1 MLLPRPIKQE
11 GPTFRI
17 GRALQGGKLQMKS
30 MKFVILLAGM
40 GLAFAASHAVAQ
52 DAGMK
57 KWTQGKG
64 WGWVWG
70 PEDEVGALNEMT
82 DASRLAALRLVT
94 QGKTYDLGLP
104 YDRHSYKWPGHS
116 PGEII
121 TFRSPEGVKDQKDLA
136 FTTPEKGN
144 TGGTAWHS
152 NALFINDNVATQI
165 DGLAHIT
172 HGEDNH
178 WYNGFKEEDWGG
190 NFGVRKADVLTI
202 PPIVAR
208 GVMIDVAG
216 FKNTDALPSSYE
228 ITVEDLQGAL
238 ARQGVDVTPGTVVLV
253 RTGTAR
259 FWGENGS
266 DHQKISQHDTA
277 GLGMKAT
284 KWLVEQKGAM
294 AIGTDTSGLEVLPAR
309 PEDSQAVG
317 GSFNPIHVYLLVEQ
331 GIHILEFHN
340 QEQLAADRV
349 YEFAYILSTN
359 ALRGTVAGT
368 AMRPIA
374 MR

>member
-1 MLLPRPIKQE
+1 
-11 GPTFRI
+11 
-17 GRALQGGKLQMKS
+17 MKS
-30 MKFVILLAGM
+30 MKLAILLAGI
-40 GLAFAASHAVAQ
+40 GLAFLANHAVAQ

-104 YDRHSYKWPGHS
+104 YDRQSYKWPGHS

-121 TFRSPEGVKDQKDLA
+121 TFRSPEGVKGQKDLP

-144 TGGTAWHS
+144 AGGTAWHS

-172 HGEDNH
+172 HGDDNH

-238 ARQGVDVTPGTVVLV
+238 AKQGVDVTPGTVVLV

-294 AIGTDTSGLEVLPAR
+294 AIGTDTSGLEVLPPR

-317 GSFNPIHVYLLVEQ
+317 GSFNPVHVYLLVEQ

>member
-1 MLLPRPIKQE
+1 
-11 GPTFRI
+11 
-17 GRALQGGKLQMKS
+17 
-30 MKFVILLAGM
+30 
-40 GLAFAASHAVAQ
+40 
-52 DAGMK
+52 MK

-104 YDRHSYKWPGHS
+104 YDRQSYKWPGHS

-121 TFRSPEGVKDQKDLA
+121 TFRSPDGVKDQKDLA

-152 NALFINDNVATQI
+152 NALLISDNVATQI
-165 DGLAHIT
+165 DGLSHIT

-190 NFGVRKADVLTI
+190 DFGVRKADVLTI

-238 ARQGVDVTPGTVVLV
+238 AKQGVDVTPGTVVLV

-294 AIGTDTSGLEVLPAR
+294 AIGTDTSGLEVLPSR

-317 GSFNPIHVYLLVEQ
+317 GSFNPVHVYLLVEQ

>member
-1 MLLPRPIKQE
+1 
-11 GPTFRI
+11 
-17 GRALQGGKLQMKS
+17 MKS

-40 GLAFAASHAVAQ
+40 GLAFAANHAVAQ

-104 YDRHSYKWPGHS
+104 YDRQSYKWPGHS

-172 HGEDNH
+172 HGDDDH

-238 ARQGVDVTPGTVVLV
+238 AKQRVDVTPGTVVLV

-259 FWGENGS
+259 FWGQNGS

-294 AIGTDTSGLEVLPAR
+294 AIGTDTSGLEVLPPK

-359 ALRGTVAGT
+359 AIRGTVAGT